1 VIGSLGSNELRR
13 MTTMTK
19 SRMMA
24 NAISAIII
32 LFGMLGASVSTAQD
46 QPIKRTELLR
56 SDLADIPGKQ
66 TVIYVADVVPGG
78 EGPRHTHYGDE
89 YVYILEG
96 TLTVKPDG
104 KDPITLGK
112 GQASHIAPSDG
123 IHAAMNGSKSEPAKV
138 LVILVVEKGK
148 PLAEPAS
155 RQ

>member
-1 VIGSLGSNELRR
+1 
-13 MTTMTK
+13 MTGIRTP
-19 SRMMA
+19 A
-24 NAISAIII
+24 NALSALMIF
-32 LFGMLGASVSTAQD
+32 LVLAGGAATAQD
-46 QPIKRTELLR
+46 QPIRRTELLR
-56 SDLADIPGKQ
+56 SDLADVPGMQ

-78 EGPRHTHYGDE
+78 EGPRQSHHGDE

-112 GQASHIAPSDG
+112 GQASHIAPGDG

-148 PLAEPAS
+148 PLAEAAK
-155 RQ
+155 

>member
-1 VIGSLGSNELRR
+1 MLVIDSPGSVEPGRTPM
-13 MTTMTK
+13 MTGLKTTT
-19 SRMMA
+19 
-24 NAISAIII
+24 NALSA
-32 LFGMLGASVSTAQD
+32 LLMFLGMLASGAAVAQD

-56 SDLADIPGKQ
+56 SDLADVPGKQ

-78 EGPRHTHYGDE
+78 EGQRHTHHGDE

-104 KDPITLGK
+104 KDPIALSK
-112 GQASHIAPSDG
+112 GQAAHIAPGDG

-148 PLAEPAS
+148 PLAEAAK
-155 RQ
+155 